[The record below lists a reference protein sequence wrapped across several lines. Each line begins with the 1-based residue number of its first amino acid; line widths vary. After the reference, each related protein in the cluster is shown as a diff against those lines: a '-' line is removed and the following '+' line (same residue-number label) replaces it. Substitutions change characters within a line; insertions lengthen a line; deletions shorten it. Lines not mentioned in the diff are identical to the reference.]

1 MTMTVQPGRGRSRRG
16 DDGLAA
22 LEWLLIVAAVVGL
35 AALAVVIVH
44 DSVGET
50 GDRVSN
56 PDPRMVA
63 AMLAAEEIMSD
74 ADRDAAQQPDAAKT
88 YRLWADYYTFK
99 CEQLGILY
107 ADAEIKMEPNFNLD
121 LGGSPSVGVDNAV
134 VAAKIETYVANDDQ
148 ARDIMVVG
156 GAIAHCRVTQR

>member
-1 MTMTVQPGRGRSRRG
+1 MTRTVQPGRGRSPRG

-35 AALAVVIVH
+35 AALAVVLVH

-88 YRLWADYYTFK
+88 YGPWSGYYTFK
-99 CEQLGILY
+99 CEQLGIIY

-121 LGGSPSVGVDNAV
+121 PAGHSPVGFGGEV
-134 VAAKIETYVANDDQ
+134 VAANIETYVANDDQ